1 MSDLTFIHKI
11 GADFETVFDDL
22 AALRIAVFRAYP
34 YLYEGTVVYE
44 KQYLQTYSRSPRA
57 FLFAVYD
64 GPKMIG
70 ATTCIPLLDET
81 PEVQAPFVKAGYPL
95 EEVFYFGESILLPEY
110 RGRGL
115 GHRFF
120 EERERHA
127 ASFGTYRMT
136 CFCAVDRP
144 VDHPLRP
151 AGYEPLDTFWTKRG
165 YVRTPA
171 LESRFSWRDIGDE
184 DETEKKMVYWVRSIP
199 SSSQTIV

>member
-11 GADFETVFDDL
+11 GADFESVFDDL

-34 YLYEGTVVYE
+34 YLYEGTVAYE

-70 ATTCIPLLDET
+70 ATTCIPLSDET
-81 PEVQAPFVKAGYPL
+81 PEVQAPFLKAGYPL
-95 EEVFYFGESILLPEY
+95 GEIFYFGESILLPAY

-120 EERERHA
+120 EERERYA
-127 ASFGTYRMT
+127 ASFGIYRMT

-144 VDHPLRP
+144 VDHPFRP
-151 AGYEPLDTFWTKRG
+151 EGYEPLDTFWAKRG
-165 YVRTPA
+165 YVRTPE
-171 LESRFSWRDIGDE
+171 LESWFSWQDIGE
-184 DETEKKMVYWVRSIP
+184 AAESEKKMVYWVRPIL
-199 SSSQTIV
+199 SSSQTIA

>member
-165 YVRTPA
+165 YVRAPA
-171 LESRFSWRDIGDE
+171 LESRFSWQDIGE
-184 DETEKKMVYWVRSIP
+184 LAESEKKMVYWVQPILSLL
-199 SSSQTIV
+199 QTIV